1 MCEVLEIS
9 TSTYYKY
16 RNTIDND
23 YSDYKIIKY
32 VFDQNKKVYGYRRVT
47 AYLRQEY
54 GWIINSKK
62 VARIMRKYGIEAE
75 FHKKLKVNYKRREIE
90 ESVRED
96 LLKRNFNQRGWV
108 TDITYLQLVRN
119 GRKAYL
125 STILDLETRDWV
137 AYQISYQNDNQLV
150 METLKEA
157 IKQRKD
163 LNGLVLHSDQG
174 FQYLSTEYKIV
185 CESNGINISHS
196 RKGNPLDNAVIES
209 FHSILKKE
217 TLYNNSITTLEQY
230 IQLVHDWMFFYN
242 STRIRLQKKVDSF
255 F

>member
-16 RNTIDND
+16 RNTIDRDYND
-23 YSDYKIIKY
+23 YRIIKKA
-32 VFDQNKKVYGYRRVT
+32 FDENKKVYGYRRIT
-47 AYLRQEY
+47 TYLREEY

-62 VARIMRKYGIEAE
+62 VARIMRKYGIEAT
-75 FHKKLKVNYKRREIE
+75 FHKRIKVNHQKRYIE
-90 ESVRED
+90 EQARED
-96 LLKRNFNQRGWV
+96 LLKRNFNQPGWV
-108 TDITYLQLVRN
+108 TDITYLHLVRN

-137 AYQISYQNDNQLV
+137 AYKISYQNDNQLV
-150 METLKEA
+150 IETLKEA
-157 IKQRKD
+157 ITKIKD

-174 FQYLSTEYKIV
+174 FQYLSTEYKII

-230 IQLVHDWMFFYN
+230 IQLVHDWMIFYN
-242 STRIRLQKKVDSF
+242 TNRIRLQKK
-255 F
+255 

>member
-9 TSTYYKY
+9 TSNYYKY
-16 RNTIDND
+16 RNTIDRD
-23 YSDYKIIKY
+23 YEDYLVIKQ
-32 VFDQNKKVYGYRRVT
+32 VFDNNKKVYGYRRIT
-47 AYLRQEY
+47 IFLRNEY

-62 VARIMRKYGIEAE
+62 VARIMRKYGIEAL
-75 FHKKLKVNYKRREIE
+75 FHKRIKVNHQKRYREE
-90 ESVRED
+90 QARED
-96 LLKRNFNQRGWV
+96 LLKRNFKQPGWV

-125 STILDLETRDWV
+125 STILDLKTRDWV
-137 AYQISYQNDNQLV
+137 AYKISYRNDNGLV
-150 METLKEA
+150 IDTLKEA
-157 IKQRKD
+157 TSKTKD

-174 FQYLSTEYKIV
+174 FQYLSTEYKII

-217 TLYNNSITTLEQY
+217 TLYNNSITSLEQY
-230 IQLVHDWMFFYN
+230 IQLVHDWMIFYN
-242 STRIRLQKKVDSF
+242 TNRIRLQKK
-255 F
+255 